1 MRRPACQ
8 TTTHRARLRSLPALL
23 VNKFLNEYGYDKGPV
38 VAQAIVKDIL
48 GTIEGCYDHRVG
60 PRQCIWLAVRVDRG
74 RRRTIQASD
83 LIPVRLTLI
92 TEEEIAIL
100 DNPELKSKV
109 QATRKCRQHRL
120 VRMYFEAYDQGGV
133 LTVLDLSLI
142 LGVSQKVICGHIHAY
157 EQETEQIVPIR
168 ATVHDIGSSVTH
180 KAEVVRRFLRNES
193 PDRVAR
199 ATHHSQAAVDRYLS
213 AYQRIRLL
221 AQRFPKDQLP
231 TLSGT
236 APSVVAEYLSL
247 MREYEP
253 QLKLYAANTTGIQD
267 AMTRGGT
274 TDTPR
279 PSSAPLEAAAV
290 GSRRSD
296 GGGAR

>member
-1 MRRPACQ
+1 MTKPAYR

-38 VAQAIVKDIL
+38 VAQAIVRDIL
-48 GTIEGCYDHRVG
+48 GTIEECYDRRVG
-60 PRQCIWLAVRVDRG
+60 PRQCIWLAVRVDCEK
-74 RRRTIQASD
+74 RRKIQASD

-92 TEEEIAIL
+92 TEEEIAML
-100 DNPELKSKV
+100 EDPELKSQL
-109 QATRKCRQHRL
+109 QATRKCRQRRL
-120 VRMYFEAYDQGGV
+120 VRMYFEAYTQGGV

-157 EQETEQIVPIR
+157 EQETEQTVPIR

-193 PDRVAR
+193 PDQIAR
-199 ATHHSQAAVDRYLS
+199 ATNHSQAAVDRYLL

-231 TLSGT
+231 TLSGV
-236 APSVVAEYLSL
+236 APSVVTEYLAL
-247 MREYEP
+247 IKEYEP
-253 QLKLYAANTTGIQD
+253 HLEVWTAGTQIAATRES
-267 AMTRGGT
+267 AMA
-274 TDTPR
+274 TPR
-279 PSSAPLEAAAV
+279 PSPVLLKAAAE
-290 GSRRSD
+290 SKRAN

>member
-1 MRRPACQ
+1 MI
-8 TTTHRARLRSLPALL
+8 TVRS
-23 VNKFLNEYGYDKGPV
+23 
-38 VAQAIVKDIL
+38 
-48 GTIEGCYDHRVG
+48 
-60 PRQCIWLAVRVDRG
+60 
-74 RRRTIQASD
+74 
-83 LIPVRLTLI
+83 
-92 TEEEIAIL
+92 EIAIL
-100 DNPELKSKV
+100 DDPALKSQV

-157 EQETEQIVPIR
+157 EQETEQIVPIQ
-168 ATVHDIGSSVTH
+168 ATVHDIGSSSVTH

-231 TLSGT
+231 TLSGI
-236 APSVVAEYLSL
+236 APSVVAEYLAL
-247 MREYEP
+247 IQEYEP
-253 QLKLYAANTTGIQD
+253 QLKLYAIVTEGSQSTA
-267 AMTRGGT
+267 ARASA
-274 TDTPR
+274 TDTPQ
-279 PSSAPLEAAAV
+279 PSTAPLEAAAV

-296 GGGAR
+296 GRGAR

>member
-1 MRRPACQ
+1 MTRRSS
-8 TTTHRARLRSLPALL
+8 LRSRP
-23 VNKFLNEYGYDKGPV
+23 PV
-38 VAQAIVKDIL
+38 SAGNTGWSACV
-48 GTIEGCYDHRVG
+48 
-60 PRQCIWLAVRVDRG
+60 
-74 RRRTIQASD
+74 
-83 LIPVRLTLI
+83 
-92 TEEEIAIL
+92 
-100 DNPELKSKV
+100 
-109 QATRKCRQHRL
+109 
-120 VRMYFEAYDQGGV
+120 EAYEQGGV

-236 APSVVAEYLSL
+236 APSVVAEYLAL
-247 MREYEP
+247 IQEYEP
-253 QLKLYAANTTGIQD
+253 QLKLYAIVTEGSQSTA
-267 AMTRGGT
+267 ARASA
-274 TDTPR
+274 TDTPQ
-279 PSSAPLEAAAV
+279 PSTAPLEAAAV

-296 GGGAR
+296 GRGAR

>member
-8 TTTHRARLRSLPALL
+8 TTAHRARLRSLPALL

-48 GTIEGCYDHRVG
+48 GTIEGCYDRRVG
-60 PRQCIWLAVRVDRG
+60 PRQCMWLAVRADRG
-74 RRRTIQASD
+74 KRRTIQASD

-100 DNPELKSKV
+100 DDPALKT
-109 QATRKCRQHRL
+109 QARATRRCRQHRL
-120 VRMYFEAYDQGGV
+120 VRMYFEAYGQGGV

-157 EQETEQIVPIR
+157 EQETEQTVPIR

-193 PDRVAR
+193 PDRIAR
-199 ATHHSQAAVDRYLS
+199 ATHHSQAAVDRYLA

-221 AQRFPKDQLP
+221 VQRFPKDQLP
-231 TLSGT
+231 TLSGV
-236 APSVVAEYLSL
+236 APSVVAEYLAL
-247 MREYEP
+247 IQEYEP
-253 QLKLYAANTTGIQD
+253 QLKLYAAATEENQITV
-267 AMTRGGT
+267 TREGT
-274 TDTPR
+274 TDTPQ
-279 PSSAPLEAAAV
+279 PSTAPLEAAAV